1 MVPPSF
7 IRRLAGRKGDAAKF
21 INKDAPTTGA
31 SLSVGETGGTLMRR
45 HRAACSE
52 EPEAFSERGLSEER
66 LRKVNMH
73 DVGEKDLEKH
83 DKRRR
88 KHKIGEQRLTGF
100 FGGQHD
106 EHSKYADG
114 HADVE

>member
-52 EPEAFSERGLSEER
+52 ERKLSRKGGLSEER

-73 DVGEKDLEKH
+73 DVGEKNLEKH

>member
-1 MVPPSF
+1 
-7 IRRLAGRKGDAAKF
+7 
-21 INKDAPTTGA
+21 
-31 SLSVGETGGTLMRR
+31 
-45 HRAACSE
+45 
-52 EPEAFSERGLSEER
+52 
-66 LRKVNMH
+66 MH
-73 DVGEKDLEKH
+73 DVCEKNLEKH

>member
-1 MVPPSF
+1 
-7 IRRLAGRKGDAAKF
+7 
-21 INKDAPTTGA
+21 
-31 SLSVGETGGTLMRR
+31 
-45 HRAACSE
+45 
-52 EPEAFSERGLSEER
+52 
-66 LRKVNMH
+66 MH

-100 FGGQHD
+100 AGGQHD

>member
-1 MVPPSF
+1 
-7 IRRLAGRKGDAAKF
+7 
-21 INKDAPTTGA
+21 
-31 SLSVGETGGTLMRR
+31 
-45 HRAACSE
+45 
-52 EPEAFSERGLSEER
+52 
-66 LRKVNMH
+66 MH

-100 FGGQHD
+100 FWGQHD

>member
-1 MVPPSF
+1 
-7 IRRLAGRKGDAAKF
+7 
-21 INKDAPTTGA
+21 
-31 SLSVGETGGTLMRR
+31 MRR

-52 EPEAFSERGLSEER
+52 EPEAFSERGIIR
-66 LRKVNMH
+66 TLRKVNIH

>member
-1 MVPPSF
+1 MMMERHGPAKLHPPPCWAKRRRGKVHKQGRPNNWGVLVCRGDGTVPPV
-7 IRRLAGRKGDAAKF
+7 RRNRKLSRKG
-21 INKDAPTTGA
+21 
-31 SLSVGETGGTLMRR
+31 
-45 HRAACSE
+45 
-52 EPEAFSERGLSEER
+52 GLSEER

-73 DVGEKDLEKH
+73 DVCEKDLEKH